1 MEINITYRPFSGT
14 ISAWNMLDDTM
25 SDSDRENIKRA
36 YQDGN
41 DDGWFVNMDTFDGKF
56 HSITVLDSNGKGQ
69 GWNLFLSALLDDDT
83 ISVIYDQ
90 IAKWDAMTPRDDIKN
105 LVLTHHRTTVS
116 V

>member
-1 MEINITYRPFSGT
+1 MIRTILALSLMISPAFAGEIWITNES
-14 ISAWNMLDDTM
+14 
-25 SDSDRENIKRA
+25 
-36 YQDGN
+36 
-41 DDGWFVNMDTFDGKF
+41 
-56 HSITVLDSNGKGQ
+56 
-69 GWNLFLSALLDDDT
+69 DDT

>member
-1 MEINITYRPFSGT
+1 
-14 ISAWNMLDDTM
+14 M

-69 GWNLFLSALLDDDT
+69 GWNLFLSELLDDDT